1 MPVLVD
7 NIEVQIE
14 KIYEVFDLID
24 NEGADLLLWAVSDCL
39 AELLDQYKESLTIE
53 YVDPLMQLIK
63 RFEEQNT
70 IIPKML
76 NNALSNILLIL
87 EDGCKSEE
95 SELIENI
102 INSLNTLDMLGG
114 HA

>member
-1 MPVLVD
+1 M
-7 NIEVQIE
+7 
-14 KIYEVFDLID
+14 
-24 NEGADLLLWAVSDCL
+24 LWSVSDCL
-39 AELLDQYKESLTIE
+39 AELLDQYKESLIIE

-63 RFEEQNT
+63 KRFEEHNT
-70 IIPKML
+70 IMPKML
-76 NNALSNILLIL
+76 NNALSNILLIF
-87 EDGCKSEE
+87 EGCKSKE

>member
-1 MPVLVD
+1 
-7 NIEVQIE
+7 
-14 KIYEVFDLID
+14 
-24 NEGADLLLWAVSDCL
+24 
-39 AELLDQYKESLTIE
+39 
-53 YVDPLMQLIK
+53 MQLIK

-87 EDGCKSEE
+87 EDGCKAEE

-102 INSLNTLDMLGG
+102 INSLNTLDML
-114 HA
+114 

>member
-1 MPVLVD
+1 MLVLVD

-39 AELLDQYKESLTIE
+39 AELLAQYKELLTIE

-63 RFEEQNT
+63 
-70 IIPKML
+70 KGL
-76 NNALSNILLIL
+76 KSKIL
-87 EDGCKSEE
+87 
-95 SELIENI
+95 
-102 INSLNTLDMLGG
+102 
-114 HA
+114 

>member
-1 MPVLVD
+1 MPR
-7 NIEVQIE
+7 
-14 KIYEVFDLID
+14 
-24 NEGADLLLWAVSDCL
+24 
-39 AELLDQYKESLTIE
+39 LDQYKESLTIE

-70 IIPKML
+70 IMPKIL

-87 EDGCKSEE
+87 EDRYKSEE
-95 SELIENI
+95 SELIESI

>member
-53 YVDPLMQLIK
+53 YVDPLMK

-76 NNALSNILLIL
+76 NSALSNILLIL

-95 SELIENI
+95 SELIV
-102 INSLNTLDMLGG
+102 
-114 HA
+114 